1 MDIRIDCREQMEK
14 YLPPMII
21 INSDGA
27 ILDLTSNVSEYF
39 PSAEKGNNLF
49 DLIGMERKVLLK
61 TDEKLIC
68 SSQSGKKIE
77 ISFDNCS
84 SHLIG
89 IIKPIVTTSV
99 SDMFSGETLL
109 EAAEFMPVGIYEFDM
124 NGVFIYVNKYLC
136 DLFGYQKN
144 EVLGKI
150 NVVDVIVSEM
160 QDNVVS
166 GIAQLIHTGESRVGE
181 FMCHK
186 RNGDL
191 FPAEIHSALNIKNGK
206 PVGIMGIF
214 LDATNKKR
222 AEEELLKTNRIQSL
236 GVIAG
241 GIAHDF
247 NNILTVIIGNI
258 SLAKFDMPKDSD
270 SYKLLEEAESAS
282 VRAKTL
288 TNQLSAFTK
297 ESEPVRENSNLEEIV
312 RQSSVFVLSGSK
324 SSCVFDF
331 PKDLWGAEIDCGQF
345 SRVIQNL
352 VLNASQAMPR
362 GGTITI
368 KAENIRVTVDD
379 HIPVKFGKY
388 ILLSIEDEGYGIP
401 PETISKIF
409 DPYFTTKET
418 GSGLGLSVSFSVLKN
433 HGGHITAESE
443 EGKGSVI
450 KIYVPASSSKKF
462 ICQDIDSGDQMP
474 EHLNIMI
481 IDDDEAIGKVTIEL
495 LRILGHAVYYFPN
508 SDEAIEFYNEYVNNG
523 EVIDVA
529 IIDLTLPGKLSSE
542 EILKELKSIG
552 FLRGIISSG
561 YVNSQII
568 TDFRSFGFSSSIK
581 KPFTIDELKRCLAE
595 AFEI

>member
-1 MDIRIDCREQMEK
+1 MDMGMDCRKQMEK
-14 YLPPMII
+14 YLPPILMI
-21 INSDGA
+21 SGDGA
-27 ILDLTSNVSEYF
+27 ILDMTSNVSEYF
-39 PSAEKGNNLF
+39 PSAEKGGNLF
-49 DLIGMERKVLLK
+49 DLIGMDRKFSLKKDERLLC
-61 TDEKLIC
+61 TA
-68 SSQSGKKIE
+68 QSGKKIE
-77 ISFDNCS
+77 ISFDDCS
-84 SHLIG
+84 SHLIA
-89 IIKPIVTTSV
+89 IIKPIVSTSV
-99 SDMFSGETLL
+99 SDMFSGEALID
-109 EAAEFMPVGIYEFDM
+109 AAESMPVGIYEFDM

-136 DLFGYQKN
+136 DLFGYEKS

-150 NVVDVIVSEM
+150 NVVDVVVPEM

-166 GIAQLIHTGESRVGE
+166 GIAQLIHSGESRVGE

-324 SSCVFDF
+324 SSCIFDF

-388 ILLSIEDEGYGIP
+388 ILLSIADEGQGIP
-401 PETISKIF
+401 PEIISKIF

-450 KIYVPASSSKKF
+450 KIYVPASSAKQFS
-462 ICQDIDSGDQMP
+462 CTGVENTDQMP

-495 LRILGHAVYYFPN
+495 LRILGHTVYYFPN
-508 SDEAIEFYNEYVNNG
+508 SEEAVEFYNEYTKSG
-523 EVIDVA
+523 EKMDIA

-542 EILKELKSIG
+542 EILKELKSVG

-581 KPFTIDELKRCLAE
+581 KLFTIDELKRCLAE

>member
-1 MDIRIDCREQMEK
+1 MPEEFFMDMGIDCRKQMEK
-14 YLPPMII
+14 YLPPILII
-21 INSDGA
+21 SADGS

-39 PSAEKGNNLF
+39 PSADKGHNLY
-49 DLIGMERKVLLK
+49 DLIDIDRKFSFKKDERLLC
-61 TDEKLIC
+61 T
-68 SSQSGKKIE
+68 SQSGKKIE
-77 ISFDNCS
+77 ISFEDCS
-84 SHLIG
+84 SNLTAV
-89 IIKPIVTTSV
+89 IKPIAKSAV
-99 SDMFSGETLL
+99 SDILSGEALL
-109 EAAEFMPVGIYEFDM
+109 DAAEFMPVGIYEFDM
-124 NGVFIYVNKYLC
+124 NGVFVYVNKYLC
-136 DLFGYQKN
+136 DLFGYDKS
-144 EVLGKI
+144 EVL
-150 NVVDVIVSEM
+150 
-160 QDNVVS
+160 
-166 GIAQLIHTGESRVGE
+166 GESRVGE

-186 RNGDL
+186 RNGEL

-214 LDATNKKR
+214 LDATSKKR

-324 SSCVFDF
+324 SSCIFDF

-388 ILLSIEDEGYGIP
+388 ILLSIADEGQGIP
-401 PETISKIF
+401 PEIISKIF

-443 EGKGSVI
+443 EGKGCVI
-450 KIYVPASSSKKF
+450 KIYIPASSSKQF
-462 ICQDIDSGDQMP
+462 TCRDVDTGDQMP

-481 IDDDEAIGKVTIEL
+481 IDDDESIGKVTIEL

-508 SDEAIEFYNEYVNNG
+508 YDEAVEFYKEYLKNG

-542 EILKELKSIG
+542 EILKELKAVG

-561 YVNSQII
+561 YVNSQVI

-581 KPFTIDELKRCLAE
+581 KPFTIDELKRCLSE